1 MALTMTTVLDKETPL
16 DELHRE
22 VEELK
27 KAIFYLTDTN
37 TSLLTRL
44 DVLSSKLTMVDSEQ
58 SILKKRL
65 VHHLNMSKWHY
76 EGQPVIK

>member
-1 MALTMTTVLDKETPL
+1 MSTVLDKETPL
-16 DELHRE
+16 DELTRE

-27 KAIFYLTDTN
+27 KAIFYLTDAN
-37 TSLLTRL
+37 TLTLTRL

-58 SILKKRL
+58 NILKKRL
-65 VHHLNMSKWHY
+65 VHHLNMPRWHY